1 MLKASKEVLMN
12 VKYCVG
18 QHVIL
23 NTCDD
28 TYDGTIY
35 IVQPGYIIIKQS
47 CGCLIS
53 IDTADILHCEVSL

>member
-1 MLKASKEVLMN
+1 MN

-35 IVQPGYIIIKQS
+35 IVRPGYIIIKQS

-53 IDTADILHCEVSL
+53 IDTADILQCEVSL

>member
-1 MLKASKEVLMN
+1 MN

-28 TYDGTIY
+28 TYDCTIY
-35 IVQPGYIIIKQS
+35 IVRPGYIIIKQS

-53 IDTADILHCEVSL
+53 IDTADILQCEVSL